1 MNELNIR
8 DADRLEV
15 TILMDNY
22 TDLLVTESTD
32 ICRRPQVLFPQI
44 LFAEHGFSC
53 LIKVYAE
60 HEEHVV
66 LMDAAVTSA
75 SLFSNAEVL
84 KADLGKI
91 EAIAL
96 SHGHPD
102 HFLGLVGLL
111 KSLSKKRE
119 NGIPVFLHH
128 DAFLERRFNIPAVG
142 PVAMPALDECI
153 LKEAGAA
160 PLKSEKASPIA
171 GGLIYTTGEVER
183 KTAFEKGFP
192 WAEARID
199 GKWVIDPF
207 RDDQGLIIKVK
218 GKGLIVISGC
228 AHAGIINTIEYAKKI
243 TGTDQVHAV
252 LGGFHLTGRIFEPII
267 QPTID
272 EMKKIKPDHIVPMH
286 CTGWKAINK
295 FAEEMP
301 EQFMLNTV
309 GTTYT
314 FSGNP

>member
-8 DADRLEV
+8 DADKLEI

-22 TDLLVTESTD
+22 TDLLVTGSTD

-111 KSLSKKRE
+111 KSLSK
-119 NGIPVFLHH
+119 N
-128 DAFLERRFNIPAVG
+128 ERTEFRSSSITTPFSSA
-142 PVAMPALDECI
+142 
-153 LKEAGAA
+153 
-160 PLKSEKASPIA
+160 
-171 GGLIYTTGEVER
+171 GLI
-183 KTAFEKGFP
+183 FP
-192 WAEARID
+192 
-199 GKWVIDPF
+199 
-207 RDDQGLIIKVK
+207 Q
-218 GKGLIVISGC
+218 S
-228 AHAGIINTIEYAKKI
+228 
-243 TGTDQVHAV
+243 V
-252 LGGFHLTGRIFEPII
+252 LSQCLPL
-267 QPTID
+267 
-272 EMKKIKPDHIVPMH
+272 MNV
-286 CTGWKAINK
+286 
-295 FAEEMP
+295 
-301 EQFMLNTV
+301 
-309 GTTYT
+309 
-314 FSGNP
+314 S